1 MLNYFKENK
10 LVRYAEEQPH
20 DWQEAIRV
28 ASQSLID
35 NGFIT
40 VEYVDEIIQN
50 VITNGPYII
59 IAEQIAMPHAAGDS
73 PGVLGTG
80 ISFTKFP
87 QEVLF
92 KNEETD
98 EIQPATL
105 FFTLAAKDAESHLD
119 NITRLMDLLMDE
131 EKVEALMASSSLTDF
146 DQLLN

>member
-10 LVRYAEEQPH
+10 LVRYSEKQPH

-35 NGFIT
+35 NGYIT

-59 IAEQIAMPHAAGDS
+59 IGEQIAMPHAAGDS

-92 KNEETD
+92 INEETD

-131 EKVEALMASSSLTDF
+131 EKVEALIASSSLTEF